1 MSKPRILLIDD
12 EPAFRS
18 LCEQWLISAG
28 YEVRGGASVEE
39 ARALLGPFDP
49 DLLLLDLSLPPHFDP
64 ADTLKAVPEFAS
76 RPVIILTGHAD
87 RELALYAMR
96 QGAWDFLAKPLDP
109 DMLAVVVKR
118 AVTKHQLSRE
128 LQLLR
133 NGPASGTPLDRLIGV
148 SPSMTGVRALVE
160 RIAPTDARV
169 LVTGPS
175 GTGKEVISRALHDLS
190 LRAEGPFISVHC
202 GAIPADL
209 LESELFGYVKGA
221 FTGADR
227 DRDGL
232 LKLADGGTLFLD
244 EIGEM
249 PLPMQVKLLRVL
261 QEGNFYPVGGRTL
274 QQINVRVVSA
284 TNANLPERV
293 SRGEFREDLYYR
305 IKGVT
310 IETRP
315 LSERPEDIPLLV
327 RHFLSQQAQNSGQP
341 PLHLDPEVLD
351 WLLRRKWPGNVREL
365 RNSLES
371 ICALSRGG
379 RVTLEDVAL
388 LHPGAQSGTA
398 ADEMID
404 SDAPLEEQVRALE
417 IRVIRRA
424 LVQYDGNRTRAA
436 TALGL
441 SRQGLLKK
449 IERYGL

>member
-18 LCEQWLISAG
+18 LCEQWLAGAG

-39 ARALLGPFDP
+39 ARALLGP
-49 DLLLLDLSLPPHFDP
+49 FDP

-87 RELALYAMR
+87 RELALQAMQ

-128 LQLLR
+128 LQQLR
-133 NGPASGTPLDRLIGV
+133 RGQGSGTPLDRLIGV

-249 PLPMQVKLLRVL
+249 PLAMQVKLLRVL
-261 QEGNFYPVGGRTL
+261 QEGNFYPVGGRSL
-274 QQINVRVVSA
+274 QQINVRVISA

-293 SRGEFREDLYYR
+293 ARGEFREDLYYR

-327 RHFLSQQAQNSGQP
+327 RHFLAQQSLHSGLP
-341 PLHLDPEVLD
+341 PLHLDPAVLD
-351 WLLRRKWPGNVREL
+351 WLLRRRWPGNVREL

-379 RVTLEDVAL
+379 RVTLDDVAL
-388 LHPGAQSGTA
+388 LHPGAQPGA
-398 ADEMID
+398 EAGAVD
-404 SDAPLEEQVRALE
+404 SDASLEEQVRALE
-417 IRVIRRA
+417 IRLIRQA
-424 LVQYDGNRTRAA
+424 LTQHDDNRTRAA
-436 TALGL
+436 AALGL

>member
-18 LCEQWLISAG
+18 LCEQWLANAG
-28 YEVRGGASVEE
+28 YEVRGGASLED
-39 ARALLGPFDP
+39 ARTQLQAFDP
-49 DLLLLDLSLPPHFDP
+49 DLLLLDLSLPPQFDP
-64 ADTLKAVPEFAS
+64 AHTLAALPEFAD
-76 RPVIILTGHAD
+76 RPVIIITGHAD
-87 RELALYAMR
+87 RELALEAIQR
-96 QGAWDFLAKPLDP
+96 GAWDFLAKPLDP

-128 LQLLR
+128 LQQLR
-133 NGPASGTPLDRLIGV
+133 QGSREASPLARLIGS
-148 SPSMTGVRALVE
+148 SPSMAGIRALVE

-190 LRAEGPFISVHC
+190 LRASGPFISVHC

-209 LESELFGYVKGA
+209 LESELFGHVRGA

-261 QEGNFYPVGGRTL
+261 QEGTFYPVGGRSL
-274 QQINVRVVSA
+274 QQIDVRVVSA
-284 TNANLPERV
+284 TNANLPDKVARA
-293 SRGEFREDLYYR
+293 EFREDLYYR

-315 LSERPEDIPLLV
+315 LGERAEDVPLLV
-327 RHFLSQQAQNSGQP
+327 RHFLALQAATTGSSE
-341 PLHLDPEVLD
+341 LLLDPAVLD
-351 WLLRRKWPGNVREL
+351 WLIHRPWPGNVREL
-365 RNSLES
+365 RNTLES

-379 RVTLEDVAL
+379 RVTLDDVAL
-388 LHPGAQSGTA
+388 LHPGVQQAGAQQPA
-398 ADEMID
+398 
-404 SDAPLEEQVRALE
+404 SDAPLDEQVRALE
-417 IRVIRRA
+417 IRLIRDA
-424 LVQYDGNRTRAA
+424 LRRHDDNRTHAAA
-436 TALGL
+436 TLGL

>member
-1 MSKPRILLIDD
+1 MNKPRILLIDD

-18 LCEQWLISAG
+18 LCEQWLANAG
-28 YEVRGGASVEE
+28 YEVRGGASLDE
-39 ARALLGPFDP
+39 ARALVSSFDP
-49 DLLLLDLSLPPHFDP
+49 DLLLLDLSLPPQFDP
-64 ADTLKAVPEFAS
+64 AHTLAAVPEFAD
-76 RPVIILTGHAD
+76 RPVIIITGHAD
-87 RELALYAMR
+87 RELALEAIQ

-128 LQLLR
+128 LQQLKEGGR
-133 NGPASGTPLDRLIGV
+133 ETSPLARLIGC
-148 SPSMTGVRALVE
+148 SPSMEGIRALVE

-190 LRAEGPFISVHC
+190 LRAKGPFISVHC

-209 LESELFGYVKGA
+209 LESELFGHVRGA

-227 DRDGL
+227 DRQGL
-232 LKLADGGTLFLD
+232 LQLADGGTLFLD

-261 QEGNFYPVGGRTL
+261 QEGTFYPVGGRSL
-274 QQINVRVVSA
+274 QQINVRVISA
-284 TNANLPERV
+284 TNANLPEKV
-293 SRGEFREDLYYR
+293 AGAEFREDLYYR

-315 LSERPEDIPLLV
+315 LGERAEDVPLLV
-327 RHFLSQQAQNSGQP
+327 RHFLAVQASDSGTAQV
-341 PLHLDPEVLD
+341 LLDPAVLD
-351 WLLRRKWPGNVREL
+351 WLIHRPWPGNVREL
-365 RNSLES
+365 RNTLES

-379 RVTLEDVAL
+379 RVTLDDVAL
-388 LHPGAQSGTA
+388 LHPGVQPAWQA
-398 ADEMID
+398 VPA
-404 SDAPLEEQVRALE
+404 SDAPLDEQVRALE
-417 IRVIRRA
+417 IRLIRAA
-424 LVQYDGNRTRAA
+424 LRRHEDNRTHAA
-436 TALGL
+436 VTLGL

>member
-1 MSKPRILLIDD
+1 MNPAKILLIDD

-18 LCEQWLISAG
+18 LCEQWLAQAG
-28 YEVRGGASVEE
+28 YEVRSGASLDE

-49 DLLLLDLSLPPHFDP
+49 DLLLLDLALPPRFDP
-64 ADTLKAVPEFAS
+64 AETLAAVPEFAS

-87 RELALYAMR
+87 RERALQAME

-118 AVTKHQLSRE
+118 AVTKHRLSRE
-128 LQLLR
+128 LQQLR
-133 NGPASGTPLDRLIGV
+133 QGQGPGSPLERLIG
-148 SPSMTGVRALVE
+148 SSASMSGIRALVE

-175 GTGKEVISRALHDLS
+175 GTGKEVISRVLHDLS

-209 LESELFGYVKGA
+209 LESELFGYVRGA

-227 DRDGL
+227 DREGL

-249 PLPMQVKLLRVL
+249 PLAMQVKLLRVL
-261 QEGNFYPVGGRTL
+261 QEGTFYPVGGRSL
-274 QQINVRVVSA
+274 QQIDVRVISA

-293 SRGEFREDLYYR
+293 AGGEFREDLYYR

-315 LSERPEDIPLLV
+315 LAERCEDIPLLV
-327 RHFLSQQAQNSGQP
+327 RHFLALQARDSGQP
-341 PLHLDPEVLD
+341 ILALEPEVLD
-351 WLLRRKWPGNVREL
+351 WLIHRPWPGNVREL
-365 RNSLES
+365 RNTLES

-379 RVTLEDVAL
+379 RVTPEDVAL
-388 LHPGAQSGTA
+388 LHPGVQSGGA
-398 ADEMID
+398 G
-404 SDAPLEEQVRALE
+404 DAGASLDEQVRALE
-417 IRVIRRA
+417 IRLIRQA
-424 LVQYDGNRTRAA
+424 LARHEGNRTHAAA
-436 TALGL
+436 TLGV

>member
-1 MSKPRILLIDD
+1 M
-12 EPAFRS
+12 
-18 LCEQWLISAG
+18 
-28 YEVRGGASVEE
+28 
-39 ARALLGPFDP
+39 
-49 DLLLLDLSLPPHFDP
+49 
-64 ADTLKAVPEFAS
+64 
-76 RPVIILTGHAD
+76 TGHAD
-87 RELALYAMR
+87 RTLALEAIQ

-109 DMLAVVVKR
+109 EMLAVVVKR

-128 LQLLR
+128 LQQLKQAPR
-133 NGPASGTPLDRLIGV
+133 KAAPLARLIGS
-148 SPSMTGVRALVE
+148 SPSMTAIRALVE

-190 LRAEGPFISVHC
+190 LRASGPFISVHC

-209 LESELFGYVKGA
+209 LESELFGHVRGA

-232 LKLADGGTLFLD
+232 LKLADGGSLFLD

-261 QEGNFYPVGGRTL
+261 QEGTFYPVGGRVL
-274 QQINVRVVSA
+274 QQINVRVISA
-284 TNANLPERV
+284 TNANLPDRV

-315 LSERPEDIPLLV
+315 LNERAEDVPLLV
-327 RHFLSQQAQNSGQP
+327 RYFLQQQASDSGAAQ
-341 PLHLDPEVLD
+341 LLLDPAVLD
-351 WLLRRKWPGNVREL
+351 WLMRRSWPGNVREL
-365 RNSLES
+365 RNTLES

-379 RVTLEDVAL
+379 RVTLDDVAL
-388 LHPGAQSGTA
+388 LHPGVQQAGTSIPA
-398 ADEMID
+398 
-404 SDAPLEEQVRALE
+404 SDAPLDEQVRALE
-417 IRVIRRA
+417 IRLIRDA
-424 LVQYDGNRTRAA
+424 LRRHDDNRTHAAA
-436 TALGL
+436 TLGL